1 MADDAV
7 FGTHQEEYER
17 ALKQVKA
24 ARTGGNRE
32 RIDAALDVLSMAR
45 DALELSNMTTQQ
57 IADGMTGVHRRRRRF
72 L

>member
-1 MADDAV
+1 MAEDRV
-7 FGTHQEEYER
+7 YGTHQEEYER

-45 DALELSNMTTQQ
+45 DAKALAEMTEQQ
-57 IADGMTGVHRRRRRF
+57 AASGLTGKIKRF